1 MKAFIT
7 IKLFYVVLQIFYFK
21 NQYQGKTMS
30 KESRISLFD
39 LTTGLSEAVDLI
51 NPVLVNHHMQVAYI
65 AFSISEELGLTMEEK
80 SDLVLAGALHDIGCY
95 CLAERMDLL
104 KFEVETSH
112 EHEELGYLFLHEF
125 KPFSF
130 IANLV
135 RFHHVRWDK
144 KNKIQRTK
152 KKVPY
157 GSYILHIADRVS
169 VMINKQEE
177 ILGQANGI
185 CEKIKV
191 QSGKMFM
198 PELVDAFLKL
208 AEKEYF
214 WLEVTSSVISVI
226 LSARVKMPSISLDME
241 HLISFSKLF
250 SRIVDFRSAFFAT
263 HSTGVAAS
271 AQKLANFAGFSKQEC
286 QWMEIAGYVHDIG
299 MLVVPIEILEKEE
312 PLSEEEFSIIR
323 KHPFY
328 TNRILKRIAAFKC
341 IISWASYH
349 HETLS
354 GTGYPFHVK
363 EDNLQLGAR
372 ILAVANVFSTLTELR
387 PYRKKLSNE
396 TIQEELKKM
405 GEELKLDPHIVSILL
420 LHFNEI
426 NSARIAAQDQAKEE
440 YLKIEYIL
448 MHPEQ

>member
-1 MKAFIT
+1 MA
-7 IKLFYVVLQIFYFK
+7 
-21 NQYQGKTMS
+21 
-30 KESRISLFD
+30 KEARISLFD
-39 LTTGLSEAVDLI
+39 LTTGLSETVDLV
-51 NPVLVNHHMQVAYI
+51 NPALVNHHMQVAYI
-65 AFSISEELGLTMEEK
+65 AFSLSEELNLSMEEK

-95 CLAERMDLL
+95 CLAERIDLL
-104 KFEVETSH
+104 KFEAEIPH
-112 EHEELGYLFLHEF
+112 EHEELGYLFLHGF
-125 KPFSF
+125 KPFNS

-144 KNKIQRTK
+144 KNKIQKSK
-152 KKVPY
+152 KKVPF
-157 GSYILHIADRVS
+157 GSYILHIADRIS

-177 ILGQANGI
+177 ILGQVDSI

-191 QSGKMFM
+191 QSGKMLM
-198 PELVDAFLKL
+198 PELVDTFLKL

-214 WLEVTSSVISVI
+214 WLEVSSPLLDII
-226 LSARVKMPSISLDME
+226 LSGRVKMPSISLDME
-241 HLISFSKLF
+241 HLVSFSKLF

-263 HSTGVAAS
+263 HSSGVAAT
-271 AQKLANFAGFSKQEC
+271 AEILARFAGFSKQEC
-286 QWMEIAGYVHDIG
+286 QWMKIAGYVHDIG

-312 PLSEEEFSIIR
+312 PLTKEELSIIR
-323 KHPFY
+323 KHSFY
-328 TNRILKRIAAFKC
+328 TNRILKRIAAFKD

-372 ILAVANVFSTLTELR
+372 ILAVANVFASLTEIR
-387 PYRKKLSNE
+387 PYRKKFSHE

-405 GEELKLDPHIVSILL
+405 GEELKLDPNIVSVLL

-426 NSARIAAQDQAKEE
+426 NSARIAAQDEAKEE